1 MEQSVYL
8 ALYPTCPDSSV
19 LAILEGTP
27 TDDLLF
33 SPYTQL
39 CDAHKILMGAGEA
52 AIASVEETKPEDSQE
67 EIWRKSALEKEMRG
81 KAQTFMALA
90 DHAAHAVKYQEG
102 VFRRHFDVTGDSIAV
117 LPASGDQRAGLINFA
132 QRFLDWHGR
141 EWAHSAKY
149 LARMSTFGRD
159 EMRKHV
165 VALERA

>member
-8 ALYPTCPDSSV
+8 ALYSTCPDSSV

-81 KAQTFMALA
+81 KAWTFMALA
-90 DHAAHAVKYQEG
+90 DHVAHAIKYQEG

-117 LPASGDQRAGLINFA
+117 LPSGRNQRRLLINFA
-132 QRFLDWHGR
+132 QWFLDWHRR
-141 EWAHSAKY
+141 ECAHSAKY
-149 LARMSTFGRD
+149 LARMSTFDRD